1 MAPPA
6 TTTAQPTPTPEPY
19 VSRINANPTPQE
31 LQKLY
36 DEWASTYRSDLVGD
50 SQNYVAPAITAQA
63 VLKTLGT
70 DHIDPNLKILDA
82 GCGTGWVGANL
93 QEVGAKIIDGCDIS
107 PGMLKEARST
117 GAYRELE
124 VVDMTKPMG
133 MYADGTY
140 DVVTCIGTFL
150 LGHVGPEALPE
161 MVRMLKTGGIVV
173 CTVRDN
179 VWEEKGYKR
188 VIGELEQ
195 QGKIRVISA
204 EISDYRKGAN
214 VEAYLVIFSKV

>member
-6 TTTAQPTPTPEPY
+6 TTTATPAHTTDPY
-19 VSRINANPTPQE
+19 VSRINADPGPE
-31 LQKLY
+31 ALRKLY
-36 DEWASTYRSDLVGD
+36 DEWASTYRSDLVGE

-70 DHIDPNLKILDA
+70 DHIDPSLEILDA
-82 GCGTGWVGANL
+82 GCGTGWVGINL
-93 QEVGAKIIDGCDIS
+93 HEVGAKIIDGNDIS

-117 GAYRELE
+117 GAYRNLD
-124 VVDMTKPMG
+124 VVDLTKPLSVP
-133 MYADGTY
+133 DNKY

-161 MVRMLKTGGIVV
+161 FVRILKLGGIVV
-173 CTVRDN
+173 ATVRDN
-179 VWEEKGYKR
+179 VWVENGYKATIEKL
-188 VIGELEQ
+188 VQ
-195 QGKIRVISA
+195 AGKIKLISA

-214 VEAYLVIFSKV
+214 VEAYLVIFSKIA